1 MGRVVSCK
9 EQSKLWC
16 DGAMH
21 ICALSHARF
30 FVTPWTVTRQAPLS
44 MVFSRQDYWS
54 GWPFPTPGDLP
65 HPGIEPKSLAPL
77 ALAGRFFTNSAT
89 REASIQ
95 IMATVKILTG
105 LCPCSPLNPWT
116 SWSHRSLIIHGGPSD
131 HL

>member
-54 GWPFPTPGDLP
+54 GWPFPTPGDLSY
-65 HPGIEPKSLAPL
+65 PGIESTSLLSP
-77 ALAGRFFTNSAT
+77 ALAGSFFTTGAT
-89 REASIQ
+89 WENDI
-95 IMATVKILTG
+95 
-105 LCPCSPLNPWT
+105 
-116 SWSHRSLIIHGGPSD
+116 
-131 HL
+131 